1 MSQTDK
7 EWTPEYIFK
16 FILIGN
22 SSTGKTSMLQYF
34 INQTCKQKRKFNKLW
49 ELNSRLNYWNT
60 KTRRSSYKYGTLLD
74 KRDSVQLLEL
84 ILRTRLEQLQFM
96 ILQSMIQIDGISQD
110 SFDAI
115 DDWIKDAREN
125 GKSDLDVMVVGN
137 KIDLKDQRVISKDHA
152 EREMKNKD
160 ALYIETSAVTG
171 ENIDKCFQNL
181 IDQIC
186 QKITQGIMSYYKKG
200 RIEKDEYNPQ
210 LKNPLSQNLKTKTN
224 EAQSQSQTCNC

>member
-1 MSQTDK
+1 MNQTDK

-34 INQTCKQKRKFNKLW
+34 INQTSK
-49 ELNSRLNYWNT
+49 T
-60 KTRRSSYKYGTLLD
+60 KVQQTVGVEFSSKLLD
-74 KRDSVQLLEL
+74 YKDKKIKLQIWDTAGQERFRS
-84 ILRTRLEQLQFM
+84 IARTYFKNT
-96 ILQSMIQIDGISQD
+96 IGAIIVYDITNQD

-186 QKITQGIMSYYKKG
+186 QKITQG

-210 LKNPLSQNLKTKTN
+210 LKNPLNQNLKTKTS

>member
-34 INQTCKQKRKFNKLW
+34 INQTSK
-49 ELNSRLNYWNT
+49 T
-60 KTRRSSYKYGTLLD
+60 KVQQTVGVEFSSK
-74 KRDSVQLLEL
+74 LLEYKDKKIKL
-84 ILRTRLEQLQFM
+84 QIWDTAGQERFRSIARTYFKNT
-96 ILQSMIQIDGISQD
+96 IGAIIVYDITNQD

-186 QKITQGIMSYYKKG
+186 QKITQG